1 MPFVDVFGKTGTVP
15 LPQIVRLVPKLNV
28 GVALGRTVTVIVR
41 DKPQVPVAGENVY
54 VPVF

>member
-1 MPFVDVFGKTGTVP
+1 MPFVDVFGKTGTAP

-41 DKPQVPVAGENVY
+41 DKPHVPVAGENVY